1 MKRVIAL
8 ICAAVTLGVGA
19 YLFSNTTNLPA
30 NPLIGSANAQ
40 EAADVDTSG
49 IIEMV
54 QGAEDAPVTIIEYA
68 SYTCPHC
75 AAFHAGPYKQLK
87 ADYIDTGKVKFIYR
101 EVYFDR
107 YGLWGS
113 MIARCAGPDRF
124 FGVTDLLYSGQSEWT
139 RAGEPADI
147 IAELRKIGRLAGVTD
162 EQLDVCL
169 QDNDKAQALVAWYQA
184 NAEADGVQSTPTLII
199 DGTKQSN
206 MPYTELA
213 AVIEEALGN

>member
-1 MKRVIAL
+1 MKRVIVL
-8 ICAAVTLGVGA
+8 ICAVVTLGFGA
-19 YLFSNTTNLPA
+19 YLFTSSPSTPP
-30 NPLIGSANAQ
+30 NPLIGAANAQ
-40 EAADVDTSG
+40 EAGDVDTSG

-54 QGAEDAPVTIIEYA
+54 QGSEDAPVTMIEYA

-75 AAFHAGPYKQLK
+75 AAFHSGPYKKLK

-147 IAELRKIGRLAGVTD
+147 IAELRKIGRQAGVTD

-184 NAEADGVQSTPTLII
+184 NAEADGVQSTPSFVI
-199 DGTKQSN
+199 DGERQSN
-206 MPYTELA
+206 MSYDEMS
-213 AVIEEALGN
+213 AVIETALGN

>member
-8 ICAAVTLGVGA
+8 ICAVVTFGFGI
-19 YLFSNTTNLPA
+19 YLFTGSSSTPL
-30 NPLIGSANAQ
+30 NPLIGAANAQ
-40 EAADVDTSG
+40 ESGDVDTSG

-68 SYTCPHC
+68 SFTCPHC

-87 ADYIDTGKVKFIYR
+87 SDYIDTGKVKFIYR

-124 FGVTDLLYSGQSEWT
+124 FGVTDLLYSGQSTWT
-139 RAGEPADI
+139 RAGEPANI

-169 QDNDKAQALVAWYQA
+169 EDNDTAQALVAWYQA
-184 NAEADGVQSTPTLII
+184 NAEADGVQSTPSFVI
-199 DGTKQSN
+199 DGEKQSN
-206 MPYTELA
+206 MSYDEMSAL
-213 AVIEEALGN
+213 IETALGN